1 MPVPAHEE
9 PLSTRNS
16 TNKWGPYSGAGDFS
30 TSMIII
36 LAILFCTLL
45 FALIIVAFFRI
56 ILSNRRNRLIISD
69 DNDNNSNN
77 NNNNKQVITSAVVLQ
92 DDVIPTLR
100 FSAGTKLAGVG
111 AECAI
116 CLNEFA
122 EGDGVRVLPACNH
135 GFHVKC
141 IEGWLVS
148 HSSCPTCRRSCR
160 APVDP
165 TAEKSSMEMGL
176 LNSG

>member
-1 MPVPAHEE
+1 MPVPAHDEF
-9 PLSTRNS
+9 PTTRNS

-30 TSMIII
+30 TSMVIV
-36 LAILFCTLL
+36 LAILLCTLL

-69 DNDNNSNN
+69 DVHHNTTTNNN
-77 NNNNKQVITSAVVLQ
+77 NNNNKEVIISDIVVQ
-92 DDVIPTLR
+92 DDAIPTLR

-141 IEGWLVS
+141 IEGWFVS

-160 APVDP
+160 AAPVDL
-165 TAEKSSMEMGL
+165 TAENGLMEMV
-176 LNSG
+176 

>member
-1 MPVPAHEE
+1 MAVPAHEE
-9 PLSTRNS
+9 ELPTTRNT

-30 TSMIII
+30 TSMVIVLGI
-36 LAILFCTLL
+36 LLCTLL

-69 DNDNNSNN
+69 DHHNNTTTNT
-77 NNNNKQVITSAVVLQ
+77 NNKEVIISDVVVQ
-92 DDVIPTLR
+92 DDAIPTLR

-141 IEGWLVS
+141 IEGWFVS

-160 APVDP
+160 AAAPVNL
-165 TAEKSSMEMGL
+165 TAENGLMEMV
-176 LNSG
+176 